1 MKHLRFLFASS
12 LALVVAVP
20 AAAEKLSLDEIS
32 AYLKGIGSAQTS
44 FTQIN
49 EDNSISTGTLMI
61 KRPGR
66 ARFEYDPPEATL
78 VMAGGGQIAI
88 FDLKSNEPPEAYPL
102 RRTPLWLIL
111 ERNVN
116 LKERDMIVGHD
127 YDGTVTTVTAQ
138 DPKNPDRGAIALQ
151 FTSDPIALRQWVIFD
166 GYGSETTV
174 VLDPFDR
181 DVTLENKLFNITRM
195 TNIVAPKRDDD

>member
-1 MKHLRFLFASS
+1 M
-12 LALVVAVP
+12 AVP

-166 GYGSETTV
+166 GYGNETTV

-195 TNIVAPKRDDD
+195 TSIVAPKRDDD